1 MTVRPARRAGLPY
14 NSIEVLV
21 LGNLT
26 NTGSKPLNLKG
37 SWIIVPFSMG
47 VHTQFEGVWKRQT
60 QPNSY
65 FKVFCWCAR
74 MWASSFFKRLSWRA
88 CFRSLHGFN
97 LLKVIC
103 EFQCHSI
110 PIGHE

>member
-1 MTVRPARRAGLPY
+1 MVRLCDAGLPY

-26 NTGSKPLNLKG
+26 NTGTQPLNLKG

-65 FKVFCWCAR
+65 FKVFCWCA
-74 MWASSFFKRLSWRA
+74 APYTVFPG
-88 CFRSLHGFN
+88 RSLFFPDADMHAGAVWSF
-97 LLKVIC
+97 LVFCWCTIC
-103 EFQCHSI
+103 
-110 PIGHE
+110 

>member
-1 MTVRPARRAGLPY
+1 MTVRPVLRAGLPY

-74 MWASSFFKRLSWRA
+74 IASAKVFFETLILA
-88 CFRSLHGFN
+88 CMMSCPTWLQSVESDVWVPLETN
-97 LLKVIC
+97 
-103 EFQCHSI
+103 
-110 PIGHE
+110 

>member
-1 MTVRPARRAGLPY
+1 MVWGWYLKSKTLARRAGLPY

-26 NTGSKPLNLKG
+26 NTGTKPLNLKG

-65 FKVFCWCAR
+65 FKVFCWCAW
-74 MWASSFFKRLSWRA
+74 MWAFSFFKTLILA
-88 CFRSLHGFN
+88 CMISYPAWL
-97 LLKVIC
+97 
-103 EFQCHSI
+103 QSI
-110 PIGHE
+110 KTDV

>member
-1 MTVRPARRAGLPY
+1 MGELKYKTVTNRPVRRAGLPY

-26 NTGSKPLNLKG
+26 NRGTKPLNLKG

-65 FKVFCWCAR
+65 FKVFCWCACTR
-74 MWASSFFKRLSWRA
+74 PQSNRVMPPWRA
-88 CFRSLHGFN
+88 RC
-97 LLKVIC
+97 
-103 EFQCHSI
+103 
-110 PIGHE
+110 

>member
-1 MTVRPARRAGLPY
+1 MARLRDAGLPY

-26 NTGSKPLNLKG
+26 NTGTQPLNLKG

-65 FKVFCWCAR
+65 FKVFCWCAAPCPAFPEWPVFSR
-74 MWASSFFKRLSWRA
+74 CWHA
-88 CFRSLHGFN
+88 CWGCVVSCWCSNCSRRRCSPG
-97 LLKVIC
+97 
-103 EFQCHSI
+103 
-110 PIGHE
+110 

>member
-1 MTVRPARRAGLPY
+1 MARARGAGLPY

-26 NTGSKPLNLKG
+26 NTGTQPLNLKG

-65 FKVFCWCAR
+65 FKVFCWCAAPHPAFPG
-74 MWASSFFKRLSWRA
+74 WPCFFCR
-88 CFRSLHGFN
+88 C
-97 LLKVIC
+97 
-103 EFQCHSI
+103 
-110 PIGHE
+110 

>member
-26 NTGSKPLNLKG
+26 NTGTKPLNLKG

-65 FKVFCWCAR
+65 FKVFCWCAPR
-74 MWASSFFKRLSWRA
+74 LAAESPRQALWA
-88 CFRSLHGFN
+88 C
-97 LLKVIC
+97 
-103 EFQCHSI
+103 
-110 PIGHE
+110 

>member
-1 MTVRPARRAGLPY
+1 M
-14 NSIEVLV
+14 

-26 NTGSKPLNLKG
+26 NTGTKPLNLKG

-74 MWASSFFKRLSWRA
+74 ARPQGHRVMRSWRA
-88 CFRSLHGFN
+88 GWRALHC
-97 LLKVIC
+97 LK
-103 EFQCHSI
+103 FYLS
-110 PIGHE
+110 PR